1 MLPRQKNFIMNPI
14 KAIIKSISEEVKTK
28 SNKKQFLVCTVEFTE
43 GKFAGKTFFAQR
55 TLGENKSAISVG
67 QSVNCMPTIVKAE
80 DGTERPFFEIST
92 GTTVT
97 DANEILALLKG

>member
-1 MLPRQKNFIMNPI
+1 MNPI
-14 KAIIKSISEEVKTK
+14 KAVIKSISEEVKTK
-28 SNKKQFLVCTVEFTE
+28 SNGKQFLVCTVEFME

-55 TLGENKSAISVG
+55 TLGENKSAVSVG
-67 QSVNCMPTIVKAE
+67 QAINCMPTIVTDAE
-80 DGTERPFFEIST
+80 GNERPFFEIST

>member
-1 MLPRQKNFIMNPI
+1 MNPI
-14 KAIIKSISEEVKTK
+14 KAIIKTISEEIKTK
-28 SNKKQFLVCTVEFTE
+28 QGNGKQYLVCTVEFTE

-67 QSVNCMPTIVKAE
+67 QSVNCMPTIFKDA
-80 DGTERPFFEIST
+80 DGNERPFFEIST
-92 GTTVT
+92 GVTVT